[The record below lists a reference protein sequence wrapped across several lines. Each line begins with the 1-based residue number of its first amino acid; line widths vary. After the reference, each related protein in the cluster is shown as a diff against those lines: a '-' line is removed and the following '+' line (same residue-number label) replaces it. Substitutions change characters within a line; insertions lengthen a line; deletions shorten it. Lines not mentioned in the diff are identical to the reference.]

1 MINAIKFRKMAL
13 TFPDV
18 EEHPHFHLAS
28 FRYKKKI
35 FATLWEKE
43 NRAMLKLP
51 LADQSVYCDYDSSVF
66 SPVPGAWGKQGA
78 TFVDLKKVS
87 STILKE
93 ALNLAY
99 LQIASKNPLRKKAK

>member
-1 MINAIKFRKMAL
+1 MINATHFRKMVL

-18 EEHPHFHLAS
+18 EEQPHFHLAS

-35 FATLWEKE
+35 FTTLWEKE

-87 STILKE
+87 SIILKE
-93 ALNLAY
+93 ALSIAYNNLV
-99 LQIASKNPLRKKAK
+99 KK